1 MFWKRNELHYFVPF
15 RDTDLTMSR
24 TYLADEVETLDLS
37 PIEKVTQTSM
47 LHSVATIDT
56 EIATLSQKARKYTLK
71 NE

>member
-1 MFWKRNELHYFVPF
+1 
-15 RDTDLTMSR
+15 MSR